1 MAEEGRTE
9 LAGLIDRVWPEWTCS
24 RTWWPRACRPHPRA
38 TVGCSIENGPLPS
51 LNCRNASTRA
61 LPPRSR
67 HRTPRHRSW
76 KRDGVRS
83 AGPTHRMTAPSGCDR
98 RLGWRLGRQTGWS
111 TQRDCDGAGRDLDTG
126 ASLARRS
133 GLRAGTFAPCSSLR
147 TWGVTFPNHQAG
159 CWPTSPVGT
168 PPPSIACSIASTGS
182 PSCTSATWIRTAYES
197 CCVNAGAHR
206 ISSGLFPNSGSSLVD
221 VCALQTTWPQDSGFW
236 TVELSQKI
244 AGELSRVS

>member
-147 TWGVTFPNHQAG
+147 TWGRDLPQPPGWLLAHVAGWDAATVDRLLDRIDGIPRRALRRPGSERRTNHA
-159 CWPTSPVGT
+159 
-168 PPPSIACSIASTGS
+168 ASTRARTGS
-182 PSCTSATWIRTAYES
+182 QVVYSRILVRALWTCVRSKPPGLKTA
-197 CCVNAGAHR
+197 VF
-206 ISSGLFPNSGSSLVD
+206 GLSNYR
-221 VCALQTTWPQDSGFW
+221 
-236 TVELSQKI
+236 KK
-244 AGELSRVS
+244 SRAN